1 MREIAERARAVI
13 WLNPEP
19 ETYWGQGD
27 SRMDAYAR
35 FCHVAKAC
43 NTLTSWSASSRTCCA
58 PICRARPLA
67 TAKNGWPGA
76 AGCYAR
82 RAGRPA
88 GRRCGECDVGAD
100 EELIDMIAEEA
111 LIDRAKL
118 DPAAKLE
125 DIGLDSVDLVSVIF
139 AIEEKYGI
147 EIAEDAFDR
156 VRHAGRSCS
165 TRSKRL
171 IDAKAA

>member
-1 MREIAERARAVI
+1 M
-13 WLNPEP
+13 
-19 ETYWGQGD
+19 ETT
-27 SRMDAYAR
+27 M
-35 FCHVAKAC
+35 
-43 NTLTSWSASSRTCCA
+43 
-58 PICRARPLA
+58 
-67 TAKNGWPGA
+67 
-76 AGCYAR
+76 
-82 RAGRPA
+82 AGR
-88 GRRCGECDVGAD
+88 D
-100 EELIDMIAEEA
+100 EELIDIIAEEA

-156 VRHAGRSCS
+156 SDTLAVVLQKIEA
-165 TRSKRL
+165 L